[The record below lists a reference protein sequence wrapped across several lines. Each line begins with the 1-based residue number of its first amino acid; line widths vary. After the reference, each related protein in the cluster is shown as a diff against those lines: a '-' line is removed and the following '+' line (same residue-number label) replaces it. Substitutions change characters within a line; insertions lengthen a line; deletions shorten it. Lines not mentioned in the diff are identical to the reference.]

1 MSIYPSQS
9 SKYSHQRQ
17 MWDAIG
23 MWAWI
28 LHRVTGLGL
37 VFYILLHI
45 ILMGTSIL
53 SGKDRF
59 NATLTLLMTHLIFE
73 ILDILLLGAVLYHGL
88 NGIRILMFDMGIGV
102 TVNTQRNIFRAL
114 MVAGALMWI
123 WAIALKL
130 SG

>member
-1 MSIYPSQS
+1 
-9 SKYSHQRQ
+9 
-17 MWDAIG
+17 
-23 MWAWI
+23 
-28 LHRVTGLGL
+28 
-37 VFYILLHI
+37 
-45 ILMGTSIL
+45 MGTSIL